1 MNFKNQEG
9 NQSSVPTNSE
19 GMCFKI
25 APDDQKQAWEIADRH
40 SNTIT
45 RYQAYLNWLTVKTLL
60 PWFEAWAQEEG
71 LPAPE
76 IWPPAKQLV
85 QSLEL
90 VNGTAIE
97 LNSTRFI
104 LIPMDEIESD
114 FLDVPQEWVDHPN
127 WLGDYYLPIIVSLD
141 GDEDDCWIQI
151 PGFGTHKQVKTEG
164 NYDKNTRTYGLEMTD
179 LIPDLT
185 VMEITRGLQV
195 QEPILSLPPLS
206 EVEAKKWVEILGNP
220 SIYSPRLQGE
230 ISFETWAALLDNQE
244 WRQHLCDRRMG
255 KNPDVVSHQPLQELR
270 QWLHPVM
277 EEGLAA
283 ISGVWQQFEA
293 LFVPPTPVA
302 VRGKRETIQAIAPV
316 IRLLQP
322 DELEQTRRHAAGVL
336 GELGFGNSEAIAA
349 LTQLLHTARDEET
362 RWQAALSLGKISPGH
377 PQAGIRKARYLDWG
391 MSLQGHSVALI
402 VAIMPKSDDKLGIHL
417 QVQPTSSGKL
427 PPHLKL
433 SVLSASEETIR
444 EAESRGDRT
453 GEGQDNLIQ
462 LRFSPPPGTHFRVRV
477 SLKESS
483 ITEDFI
489 A

>member
-1 MNFKNQEG
+1 MNFINNECNQPPIKTYPER
-9 NQSSVPTNSE
+9 
-19 GMCFKI
+19 MRFKI
-25 APDDQKQAWEIADRH
+25 APDHQEEAWQMADRH

-45 RYQAYLNWLTVKTLL
+45 RYQAYLNWLTLKTLL
-60 PWFEAWAQEEG
+60 PWFEEWAREEG
-71 LPAPE
+71 LPAPC
-76 IWPPAKQLV
+76 IWPKAEQMV

-97 LNSTRFI
+97 LDLTRFI
-104 LIPMDEIESD
+104 LIPMDEIESESVE
-114 FLDVPQEWVDHPN
+114 VPQEWVDHPN

-141 GDEDDCWIQI
+141 GDEDNCWIEVVGFATHQQI
-151 PGFGTHKQVKTEG
+151 KTEG
-164 NYDKNTRTYGLEMTD
+164 NYDANTRIYGLEMTD
-179 LIPDLT
+179 FIPELT

-195 QEPILSLPPLS
+195 RAPIPPLPVLS
-206 EVEAKKWVEILGNP
+206 EVEAKKWVQILGNP

-230 ISFETWAALLDNQE
+230 IPFETWAALLDNQE
-244 WRQHLCDRRMG
+244 WQQQLGDRRMG
-255 KNPDVVSHQPLQELR
+255 KVPEVASNQPLQELR
-270 QWLHPVM
+270 QWLHQVT
-277 EEGLAA
+277 EEGLEA
-283 ISGVWQQFEA
+283 ISGEWQDFEA
-293 LFVPPTPVA
+293 LFVPPIA
-302 VRGKRETIQAIAPV
+302 VRGKSETIQAIAPV

-336 GELGFGNSEAIAA
+336 GQLAFGNSEAIDA

-362 RWQAALSLGKISPGH
+362 LWQAALSLGKISPGH
-377 PQAGIRKARYLDWG
+377 PQAGIKKARYLDWG
-391 MSLQGHSVALI
+391 MYLQGHSMALI
-402 VAIMPKSDDKLGIHL
+402 VAIMPKNDDKLGIYL
-417 QVQPTSSGKL
+417 QVQPTSPGQL

-444 EAESRGDRT
+444 EAESRSDRS